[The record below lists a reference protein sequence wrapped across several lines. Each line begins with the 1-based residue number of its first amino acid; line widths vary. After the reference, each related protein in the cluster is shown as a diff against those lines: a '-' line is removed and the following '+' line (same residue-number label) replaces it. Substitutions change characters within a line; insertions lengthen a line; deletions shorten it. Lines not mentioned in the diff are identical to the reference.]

1 MRSSADVNDAAVKG
15 TADDAITGKLSA
27 VTLGYFDDPFLVHF
41 SKPAPGQPSRRPP
54 IINRGNFARMACVDK
69 VVRAFCGCEALSGDK
84 QLLPPSHLPPPLAPS
99 SPSTTI
105 PPLET
110 TPQVVS
116 LGAGNDTTFF
126 RLARDSAAPRGGYF
140 EIDFPSTMERKLAT
154 LLRSP
159 PLRQLAPLTQ
169 TQTLSQSDGDLRDA
183 NGVVRALLAAG
194 LDPQA
199 PTLLVAECVL
209 VYMEPAESAALLAE
223 LSGNFPCR
231 SVMRNNIRARGCRLP
246 GFDPFPSLGAH
257 VARLNAAGYSS
268 AQALDMLT
276 AYERVLDAAQV
287 ARAARIEPLDEVE
300 EWTLIMSHYCLAL
313 AARGEQA
320 EQFLQSLKLPAPLV
334 RT

>member
-54 IINRGNFARMACVDK
+54 IINRGNFARMACIDK

-84 QLLPPSHLPPPLAPS
+84 
-99 SPSTTI
+99 
-105 PPLET
+105 
-110 TPQVVS
+110 QVVS

-140 EIDFPSTMERKLAT
+140 EIDFPSTMDRKLAT
-154 LLRSP
+154 LQRSLL
-159 PLRQLAPLTQ
+159 LRQLAPLTQ
-169 TQTLSQSDGDLRDA
+169 TQTLSQSELPPTGAPPRKPQHVTLSDGAYHLISGDLRDA
-183 NGVVRALLAAG
+183 KGVVRALLAAG

-231 SVMRNNIRARGCRLP
+231 CVAEFSDVLR
-246 GFDPFPSLGAH
+246 SLG
-257 VARLNAAGYSS
+257 
-268 AQALDMLT
+268 
-276 AYERVLDAAQV
+276 
-287 ARAARIEPLDEVE
+287 
-300 EWTLIMSHYCLAL
+300 
-313 AARGEQA
+313 
-320 EQFLQSLKLPAPLV
+320 
-334 RT
+334 